1 MKAEIFDQY
10 VNHIIDL
17 FKINKSELFTKC
29 KIRKFSEA
37 RYLLYYLCYDRHIS
51 LVQIKYFMSENG
63 YEVDHSP
70 IKSGINVVAK
80 RVKYDKDYIDIVK
93 EIQNK
98 VVI

>member
-1 MKAEIFDQY
+1 MKSEIFEQY
-10 VNHIIDL
+10 VAHITDL
-17 FKINKSELFTKC
+17 FKIDSSELFTKC

-37 RYLLYYLCYDRHIS
+37 RYLLYYLCYDRHMS
-51 LVQIKYFMSENG
+51 LVQIKYLMAENG
-63 YEVDHSP
+63 YDIDHSP